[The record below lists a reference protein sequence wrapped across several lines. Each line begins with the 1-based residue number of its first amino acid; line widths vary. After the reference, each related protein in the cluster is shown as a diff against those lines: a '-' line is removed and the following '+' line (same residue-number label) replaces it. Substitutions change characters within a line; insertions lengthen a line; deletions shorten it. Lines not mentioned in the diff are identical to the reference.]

1 MLSSISTMYP
11 ERYNRHTRPPRVRVA
26 PHLSTCPDYDLQTV
40 VQYVPR
46 APSRILVVRGASIAS
61 QPRVAPWV
69 ALSPRTAVPVYLAAC
84 CVAIHY
90 VSTVTYCTC
99 SIVTQVQHNSR
110 KHPGGRVARV
120 TIHFV

>member
-1 MLSSISTMYP
+1 MIYSTVEQYM
-11 ERYNRHTRPPRVRVA
+11 
-26 PHLSTCPDYDLQTV
+26 
-40 VQYVPR
+40 YVPR

-90 VSTVTYCTC
+90 VGTVLVHV
-99 SIVTQVQHNSR
+99 VTQVQHNSR
-110 KHPGGRVARV
+110 KHQGGRVARV